1 MTAERKKKGFKKVK
15 IDSRKL
21 AEKKQTLKDGSRS
34 KFRSE
39 LLEDQSFYKPR
50 DSENY
55 IRIIQPL
62 EVEELGYY
70 GKEIYFH
77 REVGAL
83 KGNFPCLKQMQG
95 KRCVV
100 CETQTN
106 DLWETNRDYA
116 KTLYPTQR
124 VLMWILDLKL
134 RDDEENYNKPLLWS
148 CARTLAEDILGQ
160 SHKKGTEVYIN
171 VSDPFEG
178 RAIYFD
184 KEGKGIN
191 TKYKNVQLADEPD
204 ELDPELVDELVLFD
218 DTINWATYDEVKESF
233 EDNEDKKEEE
243 ESTTSEDEK
252 AMDRAEHPDCF
263 GKEFDVYE
271 SCDDCNNRDDCKVL
285 CKTEDPT
292 PEPEPEDDTSECFGK
307 EYDTY
312 ESCDGCSKNED
323 CKATQF
329 PPKTKK
335 KKKVNASEGESE
347 NESPSGS
354 AVRQRLQNAIKKH
367 KKDK

>member
-15 IDSRKL
+15 IDSMKL

-50 DSENY
+50 DGENY

-77 REVGAL
+77 REVGA
-83 KGNFPCLKQMQG
+83 
-95 KRCVV
+95 
-100 CETQTN
+100 CETQTK

-116 KTLYPTQR
+116 KTLYPAQR

-184 KEGKGIN
+184 KEGERLN

-204 ELDPELVDELVLFD
+204 ELDPELVEELVLFD
-218 DTINWATYDEVKESF
+218 DTINWATYDEIKESF
-233 EDNEDKKEEE
+233 EDNEDSKDEEK
-243 ESTTSEDEK
+243 STTPEKSTDDPPKEDEV
-252 AMDRAEHPDCF
+252 PDCF

-271 SCDDCNNRDDCKVL
+271 ACDDCNNRDDCKAL

-312 ESCDGCSKNED
+312 ESCDGCSRNAD

-329 PPKTKK
+329 PQKTKK
-335 KKKVNASEGESE
+335 KKKVNTSEDEK
-347 NESPSGS
+347 ESPE
-354 AVRQRLQNAIKKH
+354 NK
-367 KKDK
+367 